1 MKGKILAPPKQC
13 PSLVMNLDTTGADNP
28 LQGYFISTTQTRHFF
43 LCLPINSKAGI
54 FPNEISS
61 NISLFFDQMI

>member
-1 MKGKILAPPKQC
+1 MKGKILVPLKQC

-28 LQGYFISTTQTRHFF
+28 LRTTSYQQYKQVLL

-54 FPNEISS
+54 FPNEISF
-61 NISLFFDQMI
+61 NISLFSDQII